1 MNIPAVQ
8 HHAGYPDVYL
18 ASRKRLVVTIHAAA
32 GDIKTCELLV
42 FPRTAPEKISSY
54 PIIKSGSHIVPLF
67 IAYSIVFK

>member
-32 GDIKTCELLV
+32 GDIKTCETDQLLLV
-42 FPRTAPEKISSY
+42 CG
-54 PIIKSGSHIVPLF
+54 SGVSF
-67 IAYSIVFK
+67 IFS

>member
-42 FPRTAPEKISSY
+42 FPRTAPEKIR
-54 PIIKSGSHIVPLF
+54 
-67 IAYSIVFK
+67 

>member
-42 FPRTAPEKISSY
+42 FPRTGTGENQQLSY
-54 PIIKSGSHIVPLF
+54 
-67 IAYSIVFK
+67 AACDQR